1 VPALAFNY
9 SRKLPKPWTFLALTF
24 TWSWLFLVIA
34 VLLKQPADALPI
46 VILRVL
52 SGIGPMLAAI
62 LLLYIPK
69 NVTIRKEYWH
79 RLLSFKRISSPWY
92 LVIFLF
98 PPILTGLSAIFD
110 LALGGDSIAL
120 EAASEFTS
128 NPLTIFPYIV
138 FILFFG
144 PVPEEMGW
152 RGYALDGLQ
161 ARFSALIAS
170 LILGGAWSLWHLPLF
185 FLEGT
190 YQANLG
196 IGSLS
201 FWLYLIVILPQAILI
216 TWIFN
221 NNRRSTL
228 SAVLF
233 HFMINFTGELFAL
246 SQRAEIFLILL
257 WILSSLLIVIVWG
270 PQHLIREKR
279 GQHQ

>member
-1 VPALAFNY
+1 M
-9 SRKLPKPWTFLALTF
+9 TFA
-24 TWSWLFLVIA
+24 WSWLFLIIA
-34 VLLKQPADALPI
+34 VLLNQPVDALPI
-46 VILRVL
+46 VILRIL
-52 SGIGPMLAAI
+52 SGMGPMLAAI
-62 LLLYIPK
+62 LLLYISK
-69 NVTIRKEYWH
+69 NVEIRKDYWH

-92 LVIFLF
+92 LVIILL

-110 LALGGDSIAL
+110 LALGGEGIAL
-120 EAASEFTS
+120 EAAFEFTS
-128 NPLTIFPYIV
+128 HPLTIFPYII

-161 ARFSALIAS
+161 DQFSALHAS
-170 LILGGAWSLWHLPLF
+170 LILGVAWSLWHLPLF

-201 FWLYLIVILPQAILI
+201 FWLYLIVILPQTILM

-233 HFMINFTGELFAL
+233 HFMINFTGELFVL
-246 SQRAEIFLILL
+246 SERAEIFLVLF
-257 WILSSLLIVIVWG
+257 WMLSSLLIIIIWG
-270 PQHLIREKR
+270 SQHFVREKK
-279 GQHQ
+279 GPHL

>member
-1 VPALAFNY
+1 MAFNY
-9 SRKLPKPWTFLALTF
+9 SRKLLKPWTFLAITF

-46 VILRVL
+46 VILRIL

-62 LLLYIPK
+62 LLLHIPK
-69 NVTIRKEYWH
+69 KVQIRKDYWH
-79 RLLSFKRISSPWY
+79 RLLSFKQISTPWY

-98 PPILTGLSAIFD
+98 PLILTGLSAIFD
-110 LALGGDSIAL
+110 LTLGGDGIAL
-120 EAASEFTS
+120 ESAAEFTS
-128 NPLTIFPYIV
+128 HPLTIFPYMV

-161 ARFSALIAS
+161 NRFSALVAS
-170 LILGGAWSLWHLPLF
+170 LILGVAWSLWHLPLF

-190 YQANLG
+190 YQANLE
-196 IGSLS
+196 IGSLP
-201 FWLYLIVILPQAILI
+201 FWLYMIVILPQAILI

-233 HFMINFTGELFAL
+233 HFMINFTGELFVL
-246 SQRAEIFLILL
+246 SQRAEIFLVLL
-257 WILSSLLIVIVWG
+257 WMLSSLLILIIWG

-279 GQHQ
+279 GRYQ